1 MRNRAIVPTTSIRD
15 IDFHQFWNDLKTTSG
30 QDFPYAFVKYVYDA
44 NPEFVDQTNAVATL
58 LNRADMVEVVGNNI
72 AAQMRIK
79 YKVLL
84 EQYEEQQR
92 GEG

>member
-1 MRNRAIVPTTSIRD
+1 MRNRAIVPKTEIRD
-15 IDFHQFWNDLKTTSG
+15 IDFHQFRDDLKVTSG
-30 QDFPYAFVKYVYDA
+30 QDFPHAFVKYVYDN

-58 LNRADMVEVVGNNI
+58 LNRVDMVEVVGNNI

-84 EQYEEQQR
+84 EQYEERQR
-92 GEG
+92 GA